1 MLNTTDNYKTNF
13 LMVEYLTIVTYS
25 FDESN
30 MTSRGSKERS
40 DLFKVTGR
48 RHVNEIYLGI

>member
-40 DLFKVTGR
+40 DSFKVTGR